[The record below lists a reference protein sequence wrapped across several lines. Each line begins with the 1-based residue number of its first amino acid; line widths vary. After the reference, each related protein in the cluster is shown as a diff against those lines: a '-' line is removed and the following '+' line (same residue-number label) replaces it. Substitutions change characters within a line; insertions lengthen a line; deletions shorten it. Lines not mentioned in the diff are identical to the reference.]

1 LGERRAIPR
10 EAFGGRPLS
19 EQNPEAVSYADAAAI
34 AEVRARL
41 SDAVA
46 ALSTAGARTEALAE
60 YLPAGRVLFLPRP
73 ERLRPLGTVWRLG
86 VLLMLATWA
95 EAEDSTS
102 RASKGSTGRASEDW
116 TSRASKGSTRRSS
129 EDSASR
135 ALERA
140 ARGSAALSHPAG
152 EPRLFATGSLTR
164 SHEPGR
170 PTFVAASAERRRQLR
185 VAAFRGHYPPGTS
198 VNFDARPIPLDESL
212 VGSSGVL
219 TVRDG
224 RAYVRWRPD
233 DPDAMT
239 DFAAYLAERVALLV
253 TPPEGA

>member
-19 EQNPEAVSYADAAAI
+19 EQNSEAVSHADAAAI
-34 AEVRARL
+34 VEVRARL

-46 ALSTAGARTEALAE
+46 ALSSAGARTEALAE
-60 YLPAGRVLFLPRP
+60 YVPAGRVLLLPRP

-86 VLLMLATWA
+86 VLLLLATRP
-95 EAEDSTS
+95 EAPEDSTS
-102 RASKGSTGRASEDW
+102 RASKGSTSP
-116 TSRASKGSTRRSS
+116 ASKGSTSPASEVSMRR
-129 EDSASR
+129 AS
-135 ALERA
+135 ERA
-140 ARGSAALSHPAG
+140 ARGGAAGSHPAD

-198 VNFDARPIPLDESL
+198 VNFDAQPIPLDESL
-212 VGSSGVL
+212 VGSSGAL

-224 RAYVRWRPD
+224 RAYVRWRAR

-239 DFAAYLAERVALLV
+239 DFGVYLAERVALLV
-253 TPPEGA
+253 TPAEGA

>member
-19 EQNPEAVSYADAAAI
+19 EQNSEAVSDADAAAI
-34 AEVRARL
+34 VEVRARL

-46 ALSTAGARTEALAE
+46 ALSGAGARTEALAE
-60 YLPAGRVLFLPRP
+60 YVPAGRVLLLPRS

-86 VLLMLATWA
+86 VLLLLATRP
-95 EAEDSTS
+95 EASEDSTS
-102 RASKGSTGRASEDW
+102 RASKGSTSPASED
-116 TSRASKGSTRRSS
+116 SMRRAS
-129 EDSASR
+129 
-135 ALERA
+135 ERA
-140 ARGSAALSHPAG
+140 ARGGAAGSHPAD

-170 PTFVAASAERRRQLR
+170 PTFIAASAERRRQLR

-198 VNFDARPIPLDESL
+198 VNFDAQLIPLDESL

-224 RAYVRWRPD
+224 RPYVRWRPG
-233 DPDAMT
+233 DPDAIT

-253 TPPEGA
+253 TPAEGA

>member
-1 LGERRAIPR
+1 LTDTSRDDWVRGVPFPR

-19 EQNPEAVSYADAAAI
+19 EQNPEAVSDADAAVL
-34 AEVRARL
+34 AEVRVRL

-46 ALSTAGARTEALAE
+46 ALSAAGARTEALAE
-60 YLPAGRVLFLPRP
+60 DLPGGRVLLLPRP

-86 VLLMLATWA
+86 VFLLLATQP
-95 EAEDSTS
+95 EGEDSTS
-102 RASKGSTGRASEDW
+102 RPSQRTE
-116 TSRASKGSTRRSS
+116 
-129 EDSASR
+129 
-135 ALERA
+135 
-140 ARGSAALSHPAG
+140 RGSAALSHPAG

-198 VNFDARPIPLDESL
+198 VNFDAQPIPLDESL

-224 RAYVRWRPD
+224 RAYVRWRPAE
-233 DPDAMT
+233 PDALT
-239 DFAAYLAERVALLV
+239 DFATYLAERVALLV